1 MWGKSMS
8 DDKFKQWMG
17 FAKFFL
23 GTFVVGIITVIVN
36 HQIQSRELE
45 LKELDKLGNYIEHAL
60 EENVGVRKRFSQYF
74 ATVTRSD
81 ALRERWKE
89 YYSLVEIEYQSVID
103 EKNKKKEL
111 ERKLQEAHLKGGS
124 VGIELA
130 AVRSQILS
138 LERELFVER
147 QKKEIERKVAAQVY
161 WHKEG
166 FTLIDTEK
174 LRIKLEKNGI
184 PTAIMQHVDPKPPDS
199 IFIGALVNAIDA
211 RLILTSIPYE
221 IKYLFPLTYSRIE
234 GGDPEGLLVG
244 IGYDSTHGQA
254 HRTKDNTPIPLSK
267 EQYNSLIEPGLS
279 NTEFQIRL
287 RRIAGP

>member
-1 MWGKSMS
+1 MA
-8 DDKFKQWMG
+8 DDKFKHWMG
-17 FAKFFL
+17 FVKFFL
-23 GTFVVGIITVIVN
+23 GTFVIGIITVIVN

-60 EENVGVRKRFSQYF
+60 VENVGVRRRFSQYF

-81 ALRERWKE
+81 TLRERWKE

-103 EKNKKKEL
+103 EKNEKKEL
-111 ERKLQEAHLKGGS
+111 ERKLQEAHMQGEYVGS
-124 VGIELA
+124 DLV

-147 QKKEIERKVAAQVY
+147 QKKEINRKVAVQAY

-166 FTLIDTEK
+166 FTSKDAEK
-174 LRIKLEKNGI
+174 LRIKLENNGI
-184 PTAIMQHVDPKPPDS
+184 PTAIMEHVNPKPPDS
-199 IFIGALVNAIDA
+199 VFIGALVNAEDA
-211 RLILTSIPYE
+211 RLILSSLPYE
-221 IKYLFPLTYSRIE
+221 VKYLFPLTYPGIE
-234 GGDPEGLLVG
+234 GGDPEGILVG
-244 IGYDSTHGQA
+244 IGYNSAHNQA
-254 HRTKDNTPIPLSK
+254 NRTKDNTPIPLSK
-267 EQYNSLIEPGLS
+267 EQYNSLIERGLS